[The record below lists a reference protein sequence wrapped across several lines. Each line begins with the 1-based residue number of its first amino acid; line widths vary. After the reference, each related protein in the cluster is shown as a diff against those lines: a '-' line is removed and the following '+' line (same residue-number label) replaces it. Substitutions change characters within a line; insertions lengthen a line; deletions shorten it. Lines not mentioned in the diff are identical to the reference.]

1 MKLRMKKLRPDAR
14 ILPKAYA
21 GDAGI
26 DLCAVET
33 VVIAPHDRAR
43 VPTGLAVE
51 IPSGHAGLVWDKS
64 GLAAKQGITV
74 LAGVIDEG
82 YRGELVLCL
91 ANVSNEPQTIEKGQ
105 KAAQLLIQKVEQV
118 EVEEAV
124 ELSESER
131 GEKGF
136 GSSGK

>member
-1 MKLRMKKLRPDAR
+1 MKLRMKKLHPDAR

-26 DLCAVET
+26 DLCAVEA

-51 IPSGHAGLVWDKS
+51 IPSGHVGLVWDKS
-64 GLAAKQGITV
+64 GLAVKQGITV

-105 KAAQLLIQKVEQV
+105 KAAQLLIQKVEHV
-118 EVEEAV
+118 EVEEAQA
-124 ELSESER
+124 LSESDR
-131 GEKGF
+131 GERGF